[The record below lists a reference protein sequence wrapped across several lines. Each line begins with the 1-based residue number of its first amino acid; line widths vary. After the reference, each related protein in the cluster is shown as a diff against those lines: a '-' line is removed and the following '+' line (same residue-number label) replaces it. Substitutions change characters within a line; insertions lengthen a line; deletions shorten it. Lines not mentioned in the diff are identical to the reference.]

1 MEKVSVY
8 NQQGKEVGKM
18 TLPVKIFDRPFNADL
33 INQAVNAQLA
43 NARIQR
49 AQTKD
54 RSEVRGGGK
63 KPWRQ
68 KGTGRARHG
77 SIRSPLWSGGGVT
90 FGPRGDKKFAKKINR
105 QMKRQALLAVLS
117 AKRRDEEVIILDEL
131 KLTQPKTKEAAQILK
146 ALAEGA
152 KKELQRGALL
162 ALPEKESSVLRA
174 FKNLPKIELIGA
186 KNLNILDLLSNKYLI
201 LLKNSIEAM
210 EQTFIKSAKK

>member
-1 MEKVSVY
+1 EYRMYFWKR
-8 NQQGKEVGKM
+8 M
-18 TLPVKIFDRPFNADL
+18 D
-33 INQAVNAQLA
+33 
-43 NARIQR
+43 
-49 AQTKD
+49 
-54 RSEVRGGGK
+54 
-63 KPWRQ
+63 
-68 KGTGRARHG
+68 
-77 SIRSPLWSGGGVT
+77 
-90 FGPRGDKKFAKKINR
+90 KKINR

>member
-1 MEKVSVY
+1 
-8 NQQGKEVGKM
+8 
-18 TLPVKIFDRPFNADL
+18 
-33 INQAVNAQLA
+33 
-43 NARIQR
+43 
-49 AQTKD
+49 
-54 RSEVRGGGK
+54 
-63 KPWRQ
+63 
-68 KGTGRARHG
+68 
-77 SIRSPLWSGGGVT
+77 
-90 FGPRGDKKFAKKINR
+90 
-105 QMKRQALLAVLS
+105 MKRQALLAVLS